1 MAAVL
6 SVSEVLSRYMR
17 IAIFTINNN
26 MADGIEER
34 ENYEFSVAEASL
46 KDSDPEVV
54 IRREVFDTFST
65 PGEEIDAK
73 LAEDFDHGFKNW
85 TNTFG
90 ENRESHI
97 ESVEEEATTDGSDK
111 FVGQENTGS
120 TDHERN
126 TQYETR
132 KMLLEKDIEKS
143 PEVEFR
149 HRYLKQQ
156 QLQQQEQLERLSSQN
171 EETRIPQSNNRSSKS
186 MEETLK
192 INKKQE
198 VPPIK
203 EPAPDDKLH
212 DGLKSKSA
220 ISF

>member
-26 MADGIEER
+26 MADGIEKR

-97 ESVEEEATTDGSDK
+97 ESVEEEATIGGSDK
-111 FVGQENTGS
+111 FVSQENTG
-120 TDHERN
+120 TADHERN

-132 KMLLEKDIEKS
+132 KMLLEKDSEKS

-156 QLQQQEQLERLSSQN
+156 QEQQERLSSQN

-198 VPPIK
+198 APPIK

-212 DGLKSKSA
+212 DGVTSKSA
-220 ISF
+220 ICF

>member
-1 MAAVL
+1 
-6 SVSEVLSRYMR
+6 
-17 IAIFTINNN
+17 

-34 ENYEFSVAEASL
+34 ENYEFCVAEASL

-65 PGEEIDAK
+65 PGDEIDAK
-73 LAEDFDHGFKNW
+73 LAEDFEHGFKNW
-85 TNTFG
+85 TNTLG
-90 ENRESHI
+90 EDRESHI
-97 ESVEEEATTDGSDK
+97 ESVVEEATIGRRDK
-111 FVGQENTGS
+111 FVGQANTG
-120 TDHERN
+120 TADHERN

-132 KMLLEKDIEKS
+132 KKLLGKDSEKS

-156 QLQQQEQLERLSSQN
+156 QLQQQEQQERLTSQN
-171 EETRIPQSNNRSSKS
+171 EETRIPQSNNRSPKS

-198 VPPIK
+198 APPIK
-203 EPAPDDKLH
+203 ETAPDDKFH

-220 ISF
+220 ICF

>member
-1 MAAVL
+1 
-6 SVSEVLSRYMR
+6 
-17 IAIFTINNN
+17 

-34 ENYEFSVAEASL
+34 ENYEFSVPEASL

-65 PGEEIDAK
+65 PGDEIDAK
-73 LAEDFDHGFKNW
+73 LAEDFDHGFKHW
-85 TNTFG
+85 TNTLG
-90 ENRESHI
+90 EDRESHI
-97 ESVEEEATTDGSDK
+97 HVESVEEEATTGGRDK
-111 FVGQENTGS
+111 FVGQEKTGS
-120 TDHERN
+120 ADHERN

-132 KMLLEKDIEKS
+132 KKLLEKDSEKS

-156 QLQQQEQLERLSSQN
+156 QEQQERLSSQN

-192 INKKQE
+192 KNKKQE

-220 ISF
+220 ICF

>member
-1 MAAVL
+1 
-6 SVSEVLSRYMR
+6 
-17 IAIFTINNN
+17 
-26 MADGIEER
+26 MADGIEKR

-73 LAEDFDHGFKNW
+73 FAEDFDHGFKNW

-97 ESVEEEATTDGSDK
+97 ESVEEEATIGGSDK
-111 FVGQENTGS
+111 FVSQENTG
-120 TDHERN
+120 TADHERN

-132 KMLLEKDIEKS
+132 KMLLEKDSEKS

-156 QLQQQEQLERLSSQN
+156 QEQQERLSSQN

-198 VPPIK
+198 APPIK

-212 DGLKSKSA
+212 DGVKSKSA
-220 ISF
+220 ICF

>member
-1 MAAVL
+1 
-6 SVSEVLSRYMR
+6 
-17 IAIFTINNN
+17 

-65 PGEEIDAK
+65 PGDEIDAK
-73 LAEDFDHGFKNW
+73 LADDFEHGFKNW
-85 TNTFG
+85 TNTLG
-90 ENRESHI
+90 EDRESHI
-97 ESVEEEATTDGSDK
+97 ESVMEEATIGGRGK

-120 TDHERN
+120 ADHERN
-126 TQYETR
+126 ARYETP
-132 KMLLEKDIEKS
+132 KKLLEKDSEKS

-156 QLQQQEQLERLSSQN
+156 QFQQQQEQQERLSSQN

-186 MEETLK
+186 VEETLNL
-192 INKKQE
+192 NKKRE
-198 VPPIK
+198 APPIK
-203 EPAPDDKLH
+203 ETPPDDKLH
-212 DGLKSKSA
+212 DGLKSKST
-220 ISF
+220 ICF